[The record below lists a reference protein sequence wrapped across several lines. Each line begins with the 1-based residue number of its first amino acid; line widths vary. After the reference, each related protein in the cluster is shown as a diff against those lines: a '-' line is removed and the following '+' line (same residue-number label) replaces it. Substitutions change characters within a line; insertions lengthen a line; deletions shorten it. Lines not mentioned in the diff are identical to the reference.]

1 MTVILSGGGGG
12 TPYDGP
18 YGEGSA
24 RKGNLSWASC
34 NERVGITLVEVFEK
48 VGKSVISACKRPK
61 RATEKYYCCEVKKIF
76 CFCDLFIFKRQCI
89 YSS

>member
-1 MTVILSGGGGG
+1 MG

-48 VGKSVISACKRPK
+48 VGKSVISVCKR
-61 RATEKYYCCEVKKIF
+61 T
-76 CFCDLFIFKRQCI
+76 
-89 YSS
+89 